1 MIGAYAEVIQGM
13 AVSGRSAGARRGPWL
28 LAVIESADIADD
40 RLVGAWDRF
49 RKVAVAQT
57 AWTEK
62 RLLRPFDL
70 LVTSRSQRVK
80 LALVPAGVAR
90 TVAAGTL
97 LVIRTPDPG
106 SGLAHYLW
114 YYLTSRRGR
123 AELEGRI
130 TRGMTIPTLSARALA
145 EVPVP
150 LPSAG
155 ALAGF
160 ARLVEESNAAHDAAL
175 EAVRIR
181 RDIIRE
187 AIIARVAA
195 SSAAEGTWR

>member
-1 MIGAYAEVIQGM
+1 VD
-13 AVSGRSAGARRGPWL
+13 
-28 LAVIESADIADD
+28 SADVRDD
-40 RLVGAWDRF
+40 RLVGGSDGWRTI
-49 RKVAVAQT
+49 AVAQT

-70 LVTSRSQRVK
+70 LVTSRSQSVK
-80 LALVPAGVAR
+80 LALVPPDVTR
-90 TVAAGTL
+90 TVAAATL

-150 LPSAG
+150 LPPARE
-155 ALAGF
+155 LAGF
-160 ARLVEESNAAHDAAL
+160 ARLVEASDAAYRAAL
-175 EAVRIR
+175 DAARIR
-181 RDIIRE
+181 RDTIRD
-187 AIIARVAA
+187 AVIGRVAA
-195 SSAAEGTWR
+195 TAR

>member
-1 MIGAYAEVIQGM
+1 MD
-13 AVSGRSAGARRGPWL
+13 
-28 LAVIESADIADD
+28 SADVRDD
-40 RLVGAWDRF
+40 RLVGGSDGWRTI
-49 RKVAVAQT
+49 AVAQT

-70 LVTSRSQRVK
+70 LVTSRSQSVK
-80 LALVPAGVAR
+80 LALVPPDVTR
-90 TVAAGTL
+90 TVAAATL

-150 LPSAG
+150 LPPARE
-155 ALAGF
+155 LAGF
-160 ARLVEESNAAHDAAL
+160 ARLVEASDAAYRAAL
-175 EAVRIR
+175 DAARIR
-181 RDIIRE
+181 RDTIRD
-187 AIIARVAA
+187 AVIGRVAA
-195 SSAAEGTWR
+195 TAR